1 MMCQPF
7 NALITSSS
15 SLVSLVRTALRKP
28 RQLLAS
34 VVTLSLSV
42 GVVSLSLTQVG
53 YANRVALSDVDCLI
67 EPSMVVEL
75 GSAVPGLLDVLVFDR
90 NDFVQEG
97 AVMGKLE
104 SSVEATLVE
113 IAEQV
118 ASSSTGVQLRELSA
132 AFGVRTQQRNEELLA
147 SKSISAQNMDQVT
160 TETRIAELQLQ
171 QERETVRLAKLEV
184 ERAKATLNRRYIKSP
199 ISGTVTQRYRHP
211 GEFVDSDPIFQIA
224 QLNPLHVEVLLP
236 VSELGTV
243 NVGSNVDIR
252 LDVPGFEN
260 EIFNGEVRR
269 IDSVAD
275 AASGTYGVRVELANP
290 ELKIPSGVRCL
301 ADFHGA

>member
-1 MMCQPF
+1 MSRHLLRPMLSAA
-7 NALITSSS
+7 ALVLT
-15 SLVSLVRTALRKP
+15 
-28 RQLLAS
+28 
-34 VVTLSLSV
+34 V
-42 GVVSLSLTQVG
+42 GVSSLSLVQVG

-75 GSAVPGLLDVLVFDR
+75 GTAVPGLLDVLVFDR
-90 NDFVQEG
+90 NDFVSEG

-118 ASSSTGVQLRELSA
+118 ASSSTGVQLRQISA
-132 AFGVRTQQRNEELLA
+132 SFGARTQQRNQELLA

-160 TETRIAELQLQ
+160 TETKIAELQLQ
-171 QERETVRLAKLEV
+171 QEREANRLAELEV
-184 ERAKATLNRRYIKSP
+184 SRAKAALNRRYIKSP

-243 NVGSNVDIR
+243 SVGSRVDVR
-252 LDVPGFEN
+252 LDVPGFDN
-260 EIFNGEVRR
+260 DTFTGKIHR
-269 IDSVAD
+269 IDAVAD
-275 AASGTYGVRVELANP
+275 AASGTYGVRVELQNP
-290 ELKIPSGVRCL
+290 DFKIPSGVRCL
-301 ADFHGA
+301 ADFHGS

>member
-1 MMCQPF
+1 
-7 NALITSSS
+7 
-15 SLVSLVRTALRKP
+15 
-28 RQLLAS
+28 
-34 VVTLSLSV
+34 
-42 GVVSLSLTQVG
+42 
-53 YANRVALSDVDCLI
+53 
-67 EPSMVVEL
+67 MVVEL